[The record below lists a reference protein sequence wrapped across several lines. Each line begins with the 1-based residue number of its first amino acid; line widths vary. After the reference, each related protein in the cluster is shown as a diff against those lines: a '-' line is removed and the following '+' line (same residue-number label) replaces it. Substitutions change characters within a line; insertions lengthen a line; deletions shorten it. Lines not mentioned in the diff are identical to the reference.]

1 MKARIA
7 ALALLL
13 HATTAAAVPQGAWP
27 DDARNLPLGRPAWIL
42 VVPASRADDGSI
54 RLWDRQDEW
63 LRSWVVPKATPEGI
77 RTVAITGDSEDQ
89 KLVHGEQLDD
99 MRIDSLR
106 LLARK
111 YSADAVAVVVR
122 DSAEDVA
129 VAAWRVGAHATWEEA
144 VPGESGM
151 SRDAALSVIDALF
164 SDVET
169 KPPEPTEQAEESA
182 YASGV
187 KVVAERISEDG
198 IRMEYRIECPPEK
211 LADIQAS
218 SSLEV
223 TRSGDGTVDV
233 LVLDGR
239 EISDILKEIGLGRE
253 PEGARQ

>member
-27 DDARNLPLGRPAWIL
+27 DEARNLPLGRPAWIL

-144 VPGESGM
+144 SPGAVGD
-151 SRDAALSVIDALF
+151 SRGTALTVMDALF
-164 SDVET
+164 SKAVA
-169 KPPEPTEQAEESA
+169 PAEPAVGASSSA
-182 YASGV
+182 V
-187 KVVAERISEDG
+187 RVIAERMSEDG
-198 IRMEYRIECPPEK
+198 VRMEYRLECPQET
-211 LADIQAS
+211 LAVLQAS
-218 SSLEV
+218 PSLQI
-223 TRSGDGTVDV
+223 TRSGDGTVDL

-239 EISDILKEIGLGRE
+239 EIGDILSEIGIGSN
-253 PEGARQ
+253 